1 MRRFWLMTAVLA
13 AAAATVTSAATKF
26 SSVWKAPGTERLTF
40 ADRKVAALVIS
51 DDQSLRMSGEEAM
64 TRELATRGVQ
74 TVQAFRLVP
83 REELKDPEKARGW
96 FERAGVDGVVAM
108 RPVSA
113 GTVRT
118 WQPSSWSAPYY
129 GSLWG
134 YWGYGW
140 GSIYDPGYIREDQEV
155 VVETLIFS
163 VPKNALIWAGMSET
177 TNPKDLSRFIHDVID
192 AAAKEMRKQGL
203 LQKGAS

>member
-1 MRRFWLMTAVLA
+1 MRRLPACAVTLA
-13 AAAATVTSAATKF
+13 LVLGITVTAATKF
-26 SSVWKAPGTERLTF
+26 SSVWKAPGTERLSF

-64 TRELATRGVQ
+64 SRELAARGVQ
-74 TVQAFRLVP
+74 AVQAFRLVP
-83 REELKDPEKARGW
+83 REELKDAEKARGW
-96 FERAGVDGVVAM
+96 FERAGVEGVVAM

-118 WQPSSWSAPYY
+118 WQPSSWSTPYY

-140 GSIYDPGYIREDQEV
+140 GSIYDPGYIREEKQV

-163 VPKNALIWAGMSET
+163 VPKDALVWAGMSET
-177 TNPKDLSRFIHDVID
+177 TNPKDLGRFIHDVID

-203 LQKGAS
+203 VAKGTS